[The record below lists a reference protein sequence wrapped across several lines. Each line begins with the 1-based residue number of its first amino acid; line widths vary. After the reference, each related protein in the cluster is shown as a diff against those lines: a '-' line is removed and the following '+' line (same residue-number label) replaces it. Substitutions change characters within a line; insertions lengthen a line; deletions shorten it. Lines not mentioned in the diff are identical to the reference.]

1 VSYRVEIE
9 TDRASG
15 RTRARIFIGSSIE
28 TRFVIH
34 PLARD
39 SVASKWYG
47 AAAIVSV
54 FAPRGTLYLDPN
66 GTPVPGS
73 TASYSP
79 TDNFG
84 WLLDLAMEAGL
95 EFPALQGG

>member
-28 TRFVIH
+28 PR
-34 PLARD
+34 
-39 SVASKWYG
+39 YG

-54 FAPRGTLYLDPN
+54 FAPRGTLYLDLY

-84 WLLDLAMEAGL
+84 WLLDLAMDAGL